1 MEPEWKEPPAPR
13 AGLARRGDIDRIVE
27 KLKER
32 PGEWALVARNTSPSV
47 ASWKARGCDTKTV
60 TAGLGYK
67 KARCDIYARWPESES
82 RKLTDDQ
89 IVSVE
94 QAASKP
100 GSPHKRPGNLNGVVP
115 DYNKLPDPPNEP
127 DDLPWGDPR

>member
-67 KARCDIYARWPESES
+67 KARCDIYARWPVAEPVDFPEDHQ
-82 RKLTDDQ
+82 TGM
-89 IVSVE
+89 
-94 QAASKP
+94 AAI
-100 GSPHKRPGNLNGVVP
+100 KRPGNLNGAVP